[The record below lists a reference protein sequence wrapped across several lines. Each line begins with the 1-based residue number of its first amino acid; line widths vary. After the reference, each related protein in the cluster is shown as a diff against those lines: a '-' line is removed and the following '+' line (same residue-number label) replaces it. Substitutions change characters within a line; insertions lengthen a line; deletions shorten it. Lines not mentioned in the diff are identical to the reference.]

1 MTHRFQKRSFFEV
14 KKKRQSMER
23 LLKKVPGLSEHE
35 RILFARSLAA
45 TPDER
50 WEMHQ
55 AHLRSL
61 GLLTRSQRKA
71 FGFNSPE

>member
-1 MTHRFQKRSFFEV
+1 LTHRVARHSLWQV

-35 RILFARSLAA
+35 RILFARSLSA

-50 WEMHQ
+50 WAMHQ

>member
-1 MTHRFQKRSFFEV
+1 LAGE
-14 KKKRQSMER
+14 KKRKSMER
-23 LLKKVPGLSEHE
+23 LLKKAPDLSEQE
-35 RILFARSLAA
+35 RILFTRSRSA

-50 WEMHQ
+50 WAMHQ